1 MNPNSDPDKT
11 PRPASGSKKA
21 KPFFPPGSTGLNS
34 TRLRAELQHEE
45 AKLRIFKIFIALFV
59 LCAGAFLAMLAIS
72 LFGLRFSSIWL
83 IICGAV
89 CGIAARLAAG
99 KEGKAE

>member
-11 PRPASGSKKA
+11 PRPASGSNKA

-45 AKLRIFKIFIALFV
+45 AKLRIFKIFIVLFV
-59 LCAGAFLAMLAIS
+59 LCVGAFLVKNLK
-72 LFGLRFSSIWL
+72 LR
-83 IICGAV
+83 
-89 CGIAARLAAG
+89 G
-99 KEGKAE
+99 KLLP